1 MKIGNFV
8 LILLLMLLFC
18 GCGHTMLIES
28 EVTGFSVSVP
38 IGEGSPVNVT
48 VGMSKTVTAAVRGG
62 TTVETTS
69 VAGGGIF
76 SGDAGVGKKTTLKTN
91 AQLNEG
97 NLVKVLTSP
106 DCPDPA
112 KNMLASNLCA
122 SAKAPISEPMVIQTQ
137 TATVN
142 TGVESVTS
150 NAVNSID
157 RVSGI
162 DKIVDTV
169 PSITTPLIDGAVTAV
184 TTTVEAAE
192 NTTVGLFDKFADMCR
207 SIKWSV
213 FFKALCTIASV
224 VGLWLWLN
232 RGSKKTKPL
241 PVLQEVDPALNG
253 APVVPE
259 HKEHPTDSDTI
270 DLPLPNKDDKKKMT
284 TKKLGTTAT
293 IASLVFAAVKTVLL
307 LSPETRKKLINW
319 FKNLFKK
326 KSK

>member
-8 LILLLMLLFC
+8 IMLLFMLLFC

-28 EVTGFSVSVP
+28 EITGFSVSVP
-38 IGEGSPVNVT
+38 IGESSPINIT

-76 SGDAGVGKKTTLKTN
+76 SGDAGIGKKTTLKTN

-97 NLVKVLTSP
+97 NLVKIMTSAECT
-106 DCPDPA
+106 DEA

-122 SAKAPISEPMVIQTQ
+122 AVRAPIAEPMVIQTQ

-150 NAVNSID
+150 NAVSRIN

-162 DKIVDTV
+162 DKIIDTV
-169 PSITTPLIDGAVTAV
+169 PSITTPIIDGAVTAV
-184 TTTVEAAE
+184 TATVQAAE
-192 NTTVGLFDKFADMCR
+192 GTTVGLFDKFADMCR
-207 SIKWSV
+207 SIKWTV
-213 FFKALCTIASV
+213 FFKALCAIASV

-241 PVLQEVDPALNG
+241 PVIEEVDPALNG

-259 HKEHPTDSDTI
+259 HKDRPTDSDTI
-270 DLPLPNKDDKKKMT
+270 DVPILNKGDKKT
-284 TKKLGTTAT
+284 PTKKVGIAAT
-293 IASLVFAAVKTVLL
+293 IASVVIAAVKAVFL
-307 LSPETRKKLINW
+307 LSPEARKKLIDW

>member
-1 MKIGNFV
+1 MKIGNLV
-8 LILLLMLLFC
+8 LLLLFMLLFC

-28 EVTGFSVSVP
+28 EITGLSVSVP
-38 IGEGSPVNVT
+38 IGESSPVNIT
-48 VGMSKTVTAAVRGG
+48 LGMSKTVTAAVRGG

-76 SGDAGVGKKTTLKTN
+76 SGDAGIGKKTTLKTN

-97 NLVKVLTSP
+97 NLVKVMTSSG
-106 DCPDPA
+106 CPNEA
-112 KNMLASNLCA
+112 KNMLASNMCA
-122 SAKAPISEPMVIQTQ
+122 AAQAPIAEPMVIQTQ

-150 NAVNSID
+150 NAVSRIN

-162 DKIVDTV
+162 DKIIDTV
-169 PSITTPLIDGAVTAV
+169 PSITTPIIDGAVTAV
-184 TTTVEAAE
+184 TTTVQAAE
-192 NTTVGLFDKFADMCR
+192 DTTIGLFDKFADMCR
-207 SIKWSV
+207 SIKWTV
-213 FFKALCTIASV
+213 FFKALCAIASV

-241 PVLQEVDPALNG
+241 PVLEEVDPALNG

-259 HKEHPTDSDTI
+259 HKDHPTDSDTI
-270 DLPLPNKDDKKKMT
+270 DVTILNKDDKKT
-284 TKKLGTTAT
+284 PTKKVGIVAA
-293 IASLVFAAVKTVLL
+293 IASVVIAVIKAVFL
-307 LSPETRKKLINW
+307 LSPEVRKKLIDW

>member
-28 EVTGFSVSVP
+28 EITGFSVSVP
-38 IGEGSPVNVT
+38 IGESSPVNVT
-48 VGMSKTVTAAVRGG
+48 IGMSKTVTAAVRGG

-76 SGDAGVGKKTTLKTN
+76 SGDAGIGKKTTLKTN

-97 NLVKVLTSP
+97 NLVKVMTSP
-106 DCPDPA
+106 DCPDAA
-112 KNMLASNLCA
+112 KNMLASNMYA

-142 TGVESVTS
+142 TGIESVTS
-150 NAVNSID
+150 NAVNSIN
-157 RVSGI
+157 RISGI
-162 DKIVDTV
+162 DKIIDTV
-169 PSITTPLIDGAVTAV
+169 PSISTPLIDGAVTAV
-184 TTTVEAAE
+184 TTTVQAAE

-213 FFKALCTIASV
+213 FFKALCAIASV

-259 HKEHPTDSDTI
+259 HKDHPTDSDTI
-270 DLPLPNKDDKKKMT
+270 DLPLPNKDDKKKVP
-284 TKKLGTTAT
+284 KKLGIVTT
-293 IASLVFAAVKTVLL
+293 IASVVFAAVKAVLL
-307 LSPETRKKLINW
+307 LSPETRKKLVDW

>member
-28 EVTGFSVSVP
+28 EITGLSVSVP
-38 IGEGSPVNVT
+38 IGESSPVNVT
-48 VGMSKTVTAAVRGG
+48 LGMSKTVTAAVRGG

-76 SGDAGVGKKTTLKTN
+76 SGDAGIGKKTTLKTN

-97 NLVKVLTSP
+97 NLVKVMTSP
-106 DCPDPA
+106 DCPDAA
-112 KNMLASNLCA
+112 KNMLASNMCV
-122 SAKAPISEPMVIQTQ
+122 SAQAPIAEPMVIQTQ

-150 NAVNSID
+150 NAVSSIN

-162 DKIVDTV
+162 DKIIDTV

-184 TTTVEAAE
+184 TTTVQAAE

-207 SIKWSV
+207 SIKWTV
-213 FFKALCTIASV
+213 FFKALCAIASV

-241 PVLQEVDPALNG
+241 PVLEEVDPALNG

-259 HKEHPTDSDTI
+259 HKDRPTDSDTI
-270 DLPLPNKDDKKKMT
+270 DLPIPNKDNKKSS
-284 TKKLGTTAT
+284 TKKAS
-293 IASLVFAAVKTVLL
+293 IAAAITSVVFAAVKAVFL
-307 LSPETRKKLINW
+307 LSPEARKKLINW